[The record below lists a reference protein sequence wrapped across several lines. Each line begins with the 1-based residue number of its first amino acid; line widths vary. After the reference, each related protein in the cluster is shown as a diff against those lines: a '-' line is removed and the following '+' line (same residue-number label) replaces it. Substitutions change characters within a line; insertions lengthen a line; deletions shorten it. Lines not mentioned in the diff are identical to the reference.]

1 MIKILVH
8 VCRNKRITVRTRR
21 NSSVRLSLSLSP
33 FHTLKLILSYSLT
46 TGNEYFHNLTSLGS
60 RLYIELK
67 YNDFSFRYV
76 DYSNVM
82 IDSDVYHY
90 MYYYLHHVGTMTG
103 NASKNLIQFRVM
115 SLFSILLFLIQKTV
129 ER

>member
-21 NSSVRLSLSLSP
+21 NSSVRLSLSP

-67 YNDFSFRYV
+67 YNDTSFRYV
-76 DYSNVM
+76 DYSDV
-82 IDSDVYHY
+82 IVSSASSQYTLSRVDS
-90 MYYYLHHVGTMTG
+90 MTG
-103 NASKNLIQFRVM
+103 NASTI
-115 SLFSILLFLIQKTV
+115 LFLGNLSKL
-129 ER
+129 R